1 MARGE
6 SYEEFVAKFSKDLP
20 KTTDDCLTPPAV
32 FSCVLEWLEEK
43 IGREFE
49 YVRPFYPGGDYE
61 REEYPAGAIVVD
73 NPPFS
78 ILSKIID
85 FYNAK
90 GTPFFLFCD
99 TRTAS
104 GLSNRRPFLR
114 CIVAGETVTYL
125 NGAKVNTSFV
135 TNLEEFPP
143 VYVAGTLRK
152 KIEEAQTDPNYC
164 PLYKR
169 NEAMP
174 KNWLSSSRLGKYAKG
189 GQDYGFTP
197 VGYEKKWNGKTIY
210 GNAFVVAPEDM
221 EKLERM
227 RGD

>member
-6 SYEEFVAKFSKDLP
+6 SYEEFIAKFSKGLP
-20 KTTDDCLTPPAV
+20 KTTDDCMTPPAV
-32 FSCVLEWLEEK
+32 FDAVLEWLEEK
-43 IGREFE
+43 IGRDFEF
-49 YVRPFYPGGDYE
+49 VRPFYPGGDYE

-90 GTPFFLFCD
+90 GVPFFLFCD

-104 GLSNRRPFLR
+104 ENSNNRPWLR
-114 CIVAGETVTYL
+114 CIVASATVTYL
-125 NGAKVNTSFV
+125 NGAKVNTSFM
-135 TNLEEFPP
+135 TNLKEFPP
-143 VYVAGTLRK
+143 VYVAGSLRK
-152 KIEEAQTDPNYC
+152 KIKEAQKDPSYC

-169 NEAMP
+169 CEQMP
-174 KNWLSSSRLGKYAKG
+174 KNFLSSARLGKYTKS

-221 EKLERM
+221 AKLEEM